1 MPPNP
6 YATEA
11 RLEAEAKRREGKIP
25 TAPPPGQ

>member
-11 RLEAEAKRREGKIP
+11 RLEAEARQKQGIVQ
-25 TAPPPGQ
+25 PPPGK